1 MSEIKRLKSVFVIPG
16 LIVFVFSVISIGAS
30 VESTNHQASEVG
42 IDLSRNIAILDYDY
56 SDCLETL
63 ENEADNMDD
72 DFLMNINKFKYKR
85 SIEQGISYLFST
97 RTDRNRKRGEFA
109 FFESENRD
117 MSDAVYRQINFGTPF
132 VYHSLGFV
140 ENLHLKP
147 SSKFKIRI
155 MKRDAIAFMKRHKEI
170 DNYDNPNVLGVDT
183 GGAVWRYYYGSRFHG
198 QPSFVRDDKS
208 ERWRTVYVGP
218 DIDDTVM
225 KLQALY
231 ENGEN
236 IDDYY
241 PTTATDYFI
250 NYQLRDDF
258 VTHKSVYKK
267 LLSTYFPRRIFAISR
282 IIEIMDNF
290 LNLYFIPPVHLQYNT
305 FNSWVYEQNQSRF
318 FNLEAYDVVVNAN
331 VLFFYS
337 TQLNTS
343 DLQNQIPEVFDYINY
358 ASDKMNENRQNA
370 IFPGPFGCDNWT
382 GTEIVTRVYPS
393 PFTFTYFV
401 SRAYKDGGAP
411 ITGNHSIDINKIKE
425 YILADDDNDGQLD
438 RQKTDGSW
446 GNFELIDGTKTLVT
460 NDLETALATL
470 SLLNIYDTLN
480 ASDKVIAKTAIDKSI
495 EYLLE
500 NQNPDGSWDSAF
512 WFWGAPLTPYTGSA
526 EITTGFVLEALA
538 KYQAII

>member
-1 MSEIKRLKSVFVIPG
+1 MSEIKRLKSVFVIPC

-42 IDLSRNIAILDYDY
+42 IDLSRNIAILDSDY

-72 DFLMNINKFKYKR
+72 DFLMNINEFEYNKR

-97 RTDRNRKRGEFA
+97 RADPHRKRGEFA
-109 FFESENRD
+109 LFESSNRD
-117 MSDAVYRQINFGTPF
+117 MSGEVYIKINFGTPF
-132 VYHSLGFV
+132 VYHSLSFL
-140 ENLHLKP
+140 EDLPLN
-147 SSKFKIRI
+147 SSKLNEIDI
-155 MKRDAIAFMKRHKEI
+155 MRKDAIAFMKRHKEI
-170 DNYDNPNVLGVDT
+170 DNYDDPNVLGVDT
-183 GGAVWRYYYGSRFHG
+183 GGAVWRYYYKPYIHKYRMGNIF
-198 QPSFVRDDKS
+198 
-208 ERWRTVYVGP
+208 RTLVPP
-218 DIDDTVM
+218 DIDDTVVI
-225 KLQALY
+225 LHALY

-258 VTHKSVYKK
+258 VTHKRVYKK

-318 FNLEAYDVVVNAN
+318 FKLEAYDVVVNAN

-337 TQLNTS
+337 TQLNTP

-411 ITGNHSIDINKIKE
+411 VTGNHSIDINKIKE
-425 YILADDDNDGQLD
+425 YILADDNNDGQPD
-438 RQKTDGSW
+438 RQNTDGSW
-446 GNFELIDGTKTLVT
+446 GNFEMIDGRKILVT
-460 NDLETALATL
+460 NDLQTALATL
-470 SLLNIYDTLN
+470 TLLNIYGTLN
-480 ASDKVIAKTAIDKSI
+480 TSDMVIAKTAIDKSI